1 VTVRTQN
8 IQWIAFNRVFAGD
21 LASTRRVLNNI
32 DRIETLFSL
41 SPGEIVSWGLKQ
53 ELVLTLL
60 SQKNL
65 DKAEKE
71 LDSLRSNDYFILTIA
86 DSDYPAYLREI
97 YDPPCVIYG
106 AGKKEVLQAPSV
118 AIVGSRRP
126 SPYGRMSAKKLA
138 CALAERGLAI
148 VSGMARG
155 IDSLAHWGALERGR
169 TVAVLGS
176 GLNRIYPHE
185 NKKLFD
191 KITEE
196 GAVITEFPLRRAPLG
211 FNFPLRNRIIS
222 GLSMALVVVEAAQKS
237 GSLISARLAL
247 EQNRE
252 VMAVPGNI
260 TSPNSR
266 GSNWLIKN
274 GAKLVSEWKDVVE
287 ELPPEVKT
295 MVYQT
300 QETPVQTTAQLDRD
314 EQELLNAL
322 TLDNLT
328 HIDEIAMKTNMKAAH
343 LLSLLLNLE
352 LRGIVSQYPGK
363 YFQRIA

>member
-1 VTVRTQN
+1 MTARERY
-8 IQWIAFNRVFAGD
+8 IQWIAFNRVFAED
-21 LASTRRVLNNI
+21 LASTRRVLKNI
-32 DRIETLFSL
+32 NRIEELFAL
-41 SPGEIVSWGLKQ
+41 PAGEISGWGLDK
-53 ELVLTLL
+53 ELVLKLF
-60 SQKNL
+60 SKENL

-71 LDSLRSNDYFILTIA
+71 LDSLLLNDYFILTIA

-106 AGKKEVLQAPSV
+106 AGRKNVLQEPSV
-118 AIVGSRRP
+118 AIVGSRKP
-126 SPYGRMSAKKLA
+126 SPYGRGAATKLA
-138 CALAERGLAI
+138 SVLAERGLVI

-155 IDSLAHWGALERGR
+155 IDSLAHWGAMERGR

-176 GLNRIYPHE
+176 GLEMIYPEE

-191 KITEE
+191 RIKEE
-196 GAVITEFPLRRAPLG
+196 GAVVTEFPLRSAPLG
-211 FNFPLRNRIIS
+211 FHFPMRNRIIS

-260 TSPNSR
+260 TSMNSR

-274 GAKLVSEWKDVVE
+274 GAKLVSEWEDIVE
-287 ELPPEVKT
+287 ELPPDVKSKVFQ
-295 MVYQT
+295 MNDDSKAAV
-300 QETPVQTTAQLDRD
+300 PSLNKD
-314 EQELLNAL
+314 EQLLLGAL

-328 HIDEIAMKTNMKAAH
+328 HIDEIAMKTSMNTSK

-363 YFQRIA
+363 YFQRIS